1 MRNKGRIILSVIFIL
16 VLVGV
21 SYGLYVWF
29 KPQRDVKD
37 ETAIVISANAIFD
50 SFAVNEKRANDLYL
64 NKAIQVNGKVSKVLK
79 NQNGQAVVY
88 LETND
93 PIFGVNCTFKEDPGP
108 LEKGTTIEFKGICT
122 GYLSDVVINK
132 VIIVKQ

>member
-108 LEKGTTIEFKGICT
+108 IAKGSTITFKGVCT
-122 GYLSDVVINK
+122 GYLSDVVINQGIMIK
-132 VIIVKQ
+132 